1 MGFAPEV
8 TPNLQALADTVAHTE
23 GTDRVPDPYRCCEG
37 YTHTIV
43 SFADH
48 PYPTEWGGSKISSGR
63 YAGELTTAAGKYQIN
78 HPTFIA
84 MKAQLRT
91 TGFAPE
97 VQDDMFVQLLKD
109 HGAFAFVT
117 QGKLEAALPLLAN
130 TWASLPGGG
139 SGQREFLLGEV
150 IELYRQKG
158 GELA

>member
-1 MGFAPEV
+1 M
-8 TPNLQALADTVAHTE
+8 TPNLAALADAISHTE

-48 PYPTEWGGSKISSGR
+48 PYPLEWAGNPITEGL
-63 YAGELTTAAGKYQIN
+63 YAGERSTAAGKYQIN
-78 HPTFIA
+78 HPTFLA

-91 TGFAPE
+91 VGFTPE
-97 VQDDMFVQLLKD
+97 VQDDMFVQLLKN
-109 HGAFAFVT
+109 HGAFALVS
-117 QGKLEAALPLLAN
+117 QGKLAAALPLLAN